1 MRVLTYI
8 YNSET
13 ADEPVERV
21 LDRLEDR
28 DAPIDYNDISAAADR
43 DAALREALLTVG
55 QAVRIGGKPSG
66 VFDEEGDPDFSPG
79 VMITEATTG
88 RRGLH
93 IGMEALEAL
102 QPDGEESGEDT

>member
-13 ADEPVERV
+13 ADGPVERV
-21 LDRLEDR
+21 LDRLAER
-28 DAPIDYNDISAAADR
+28 DEPIEYNDISAAADR

-66 VFDEEGDPDFSPG
+66 VFDKDGDPDFSAG
-79 VMITEATTG
+79 VMITEDATG
-88 RRGLH
+88 RRDLH
-93 IGMEALEAL
+93 IGAEAFEALR
-102 QPDGEESGEDT
+102 PDGEPSTEDP